1 MLFIFRIQ
9 ILGRKQTMIDPDMGS
24 WQYQYDAVGNLTA
37 QRDARLQWLHLEHV
51 YPKSSSERTWPGW

>member
-1 MLFIFRIQ
+1 
-9 ILGRKQTMIDPDMGS
+9 MIDPDMGS